1 MICKECENQVSEIK
15 EFRTSELYTL
25 TQICPKC
32 GVIAQT
38 SNVIILN
45 PCPLSIT
52 SVVQYR

>member
-1 MICKECENQVSEIK
+1 MDCVKCGNHVSEIK

-38 SNVIILN
+38 TNILISNAAPFFKTNLI
-45 PCPLSIT
+45 P
-52 SVVQYR
+52 YR